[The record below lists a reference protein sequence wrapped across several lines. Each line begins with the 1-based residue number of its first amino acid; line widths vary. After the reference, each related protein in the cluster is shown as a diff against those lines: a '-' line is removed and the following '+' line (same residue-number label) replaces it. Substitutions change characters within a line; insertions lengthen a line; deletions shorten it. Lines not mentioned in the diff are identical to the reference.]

1 MKLTVTEDGVRAE
14 LMLDQPVITIGRALD
29 NDIRLESKLVSRYHS
44 RLEERSGEA
53 WVIDLGSANGTT
65 VNGEKVSRRLLA
77 PGDRVEIGGVRV
89 VLDALGKGVREEAR
103 AASEARDKRA
113 QKRAAAPAVVGAN
126 GAPDGDLQTVG
137 FQSAELDGT
146 GLRTLTGEAR
156 RERENLR
163 VFAKITRELT
173 REVELLPLLRLIVDS
188 AVSLVGGER
197 GFVLL
202 HDGRREGEARG
213 PLDVTRMTVSVARS
227 FDHTDIVVP
236 RTRLSLGIARK
247 VVEEGKGL
255 LSLDASEDDRF
266 DGMASVEDL
275 RLRSVMCLPVRFGGR
290 TEGVL
295 YIDNRLQYGAF
306 GEDDL
311 ELMDLFAW
319 QASIA
324 VNNARVVAELR
335 ERNARIEAS
344 RRQIEALNAELG
356 RKVRDQ
362 GSELAVVRR
371 SLERERARYDYGNLV
386 GASDVMHK
394 IFQQLD
400 RIVESELPVL
410 IHGESGTGKELIAR
424 AIHYNGPR
432 KAKAFVTENCA
443 ALPDTLLESELFGH
457 VRGAFTGAYK
467 NKKGLL
473 DQADGGT
480 LFLDEIGD
488 MSQAMQTKLLR
499 VLQEGEYRVLGS
511 DQVVKVDVRI
521 LTASHRDLSEMVR
534 EGTFREDLF
543 YRIAVLSVQLPP
555 LRERRDDIPL
565 LAEHLIAR
573 AARDAGCHAPVLP
586 HEVMAAL
593 VAHDWPG
600 NVRELENEMRRI
612 VVLAKDE
619 VRLEH
624 LSDPVR
630 EGRTKEGLV
639 KGTSEVLE
647 QGDIRGAVAELERR
661 SIEAALA
668 QAGNN
673 KSRAADAL
681 GISRFALQR
690 KLLRYGLTERR
701 DNEESEDAAHDA
713 RKASPSAP
721 PKS

>member
-14 LMLDQPVITIGRALD
+14 LVLDQPVVTIGRALD
-29 NDIRLESKLVSRYHS
+29 NDIRLESKLVSRHHS
-44 RLEERSGEA
+44 RLEQREGEA
-53 WVIDLGSANGTT
+53 WVLDLGSANGTL
-65 VNGEKVSRRLLA
+65 VNGEKVTRRILA
-77 PGDRVEIGGVRV
+77 AGDRVEIGGVKI
-89 VLDALGKGVREEAR
+89 VLDAT
-103 AASEARDKRA
+103 RDE
-113 QKRAAAPAVVGAN
+113 PAVAGRSVPHSLNA
-126 GAPDGDLQTVG
+126 DLTE
-137 FQSAELDGT
+137 ALNTEADAT

-163 VFAKITRELT
+163 VFAKITRALT
-173 REVELLPLLRLIVDS
+173 REVELLPLLRSIVDS
-188 AVSLVGGER
+188 AISLVGGER

-202 HDGRREGEARG
+202 HDGRREEESRPAGEARAAV
-213 PLDVTRMTVSVARS
+213 DVSKMSVSVARS
-227 FDHTDIVVP
+227 FDQTDIVVP

-247 VVEEGKGL
+247 VVDEGKGL

-275 RLRSVMCLPVRFGGR
+275 RLRSVMCLPIRSGGR

-306 GEDDL
+306 GEHDL
-311 ELMDLFAW
+311 ELMELFAG

-324 VNNARVVAELR
+324 VNNARLVAELR
-335 ERNARIEAS
+335 ERNARLEAS
-344 RRQIEALNAELG
+344 RRQIEALNGELG

-371 SLERERARYDYGNLV
+371 ALDRERGRYDYGNLV
-386 GASDVMHK
+386 GASDSMHR

-400 RIVESELPVL
+400 RIVESDLPVL

-432 KAKAFVTENCA
+432 KARPFVTENCA

-473 DQADGGT
+473 EQADGGT

-488 MSQAMQTKLLR
+488 MSAAMQTKLLR
-499 VLQEGEYRVLGS
+499 VLQEGEFRVLGS
-511 DQVVKVDVRI
+511 DRIVKVDVRV
-521 LTASHRDLSEMVR
+521 LAASHRDLEEMVR
-534 EGTFREDLF
+534 DGTFREDLY

-565 LAEHLIAR
+565 LAEHLLAR
-573 AARDAGCHAPVLP
+573 AARDAARNLPVLP

-612 VVLAKDE
+612 IVLAKDE

-624 LSDPVR
+624 LSEVVQ
-630 EGRTKEGLV
+630 EGRTKEGAV
-639 KGTSEVLE
+639 KGTAVVLE
-647 QGDIRGAVAELERR
+647 QGDIRGAVADLERR

-690 KLLRYGLTERR
+690 KLLRYGLLERR
-701 DNEESEDAAHDA
+701 EVADDG
-713 RKASPSAP
+713 P
-721 PKS
+721 